1 MRDIASI
8 LVKALAAAV
17 IGGDYRQAPEDK
29 ALAADKRQ
37 LISRAWREEG
47 PEVGRQCGC

>member
-8 LVKALAAAV
+8 LVNALAAAV

-29 ALAADKRQ
+29 ALAADTRGSSFPVHGERRD
-37 LISRAWREEG
+37 LR
-47 PEVGRQCGC
+47 